1 MTMVERLQA
10 LRDYF
15 NTGITKTYSFR
26 IEQLKKLKSSILAH
40 EEDIYAA
47 LYTDLKKSKEE
58 AWVTEIGLVISEINY
73 AIKNLRA
80 WMQPAHA
87 TTNLL
92 NLPSS
97 SRVVSEPL
105 GVVLIIG
112 VWNYPFQLLMTPL
125 AGAISAGNCV
135 AVKTSEYA
143 PATSAV
149 MLQIIKEIYEPN
161 YVFATEGDGA
171 TIVPEMMNH
180 FTFDHVFFTGG
191 TAVGKIIYKMAAER
205 LVPVTLELGGK
216 SPCVVESDA
225 NIKVAARRIAI
236 TKFSN
241 AGQMCVAP
249 DYVLVHESK
258 KDVLIDELIKTI
270 PAFYGRQPEDDY
282 NYGKII
288 NERQF
293 NRITGYMKDGKI
305 IYGGRSIKEK
315 LFIEP
320 TVLTDVSP
328 EATIMKEEIF
338 GPLLPILSFEKKEE
352 ATAIIVN
359 NPNPLA
365 FYVFTQSKKKED
377 DWINS
382 IAFGGGCV
390 NNTSWHFTNHHLPL
404 GGRGASGIGS
414 YHGKNSFLRF
424 SHQKAVMKT
433 PAWFDPDIKYPSF
446 KGKLK
451 LFKWIIK

>member
-1 MTMVERLQA
+1 MGIVYQLQA
-10 LRDYF
+10 LRNYF
-15 NTGITKTYSFR
+15 NTGITKSYLFR

-73 AIKNLRA
+73 AIKNLYT
-80 WMQPAHA
+80 WVQPKS
-87 TTNLL
+87 TSTNLL
-92 NLPSS
+92 NLPSTS
-97 SRVVSEPL
+97 KVICEPL
-105 GVVLIIG
+105 GTVLIIG

-125 AGAISAGNCV
+125 VGAIAAGNCV

-143 PATSAV
+143 PATSTI
-149 MLQIIKEIYEPN
+149 LLKIISEIFEPQ
-161 YVFATEGDGA
+161 YILATEGDGA

-216 SPCVVESDA
+216 SPCVVEADA

-258 KDVLIDELIKTI
+258 KNALIDELIKTI
-270 PAFYGRQPEDDY
+270 PAFYGEKPEEDY

-293 NRITGYMKDGKI
+293 NRILGYMKDGKI
-305 IYGGRSIKEK
+305 IYGGHSIKEK
-315 LFIEP
+315 LFIGP
-320 TVLTDVSP
+320 TILTDV
-328 EATIMKEEIF
+328 AVDAAIMKEEIF
-338 GPLLPILSFEKKEE
+338 GPVLPVLSFEKKED
-352 ATAIIVN
+352 AVSIIAN

-404 GGRGASGIGS
+404 GGRGASGIGN
-414 YHGKNSFLRF
+414 YHGKNSFLTF

-433 PAWFDPDIKYPSF
+433 PAWFDPDLKYPSF

-451 LFKWIIK
+451 LFKWIIR